1 MILPSNR
8 LLIIAG
14 LWFVG
19 SIAVAIYPQLMSVW
33 LIIGLI
39 LLLITMVD
47 AARLSRQPIPEIVRT
62 VGGSLPQTVWCEVKL
77 SVTTQTLSAQRLQ
90 LKDSPPEKCEYDD
103 RLIDINALPDQVTQ
117 VTYRIKSLMRGD
129 LSFGKIH
136 LRMISRWK
144 LWLRQEQTGNGQKIS
159 IYPNFAPITQMA
171 LQTTITQP
179 GMGFHK
185 CRKRGQGMEF
195 EQLREYRS
203 GDTLRQIDWK
213 ATTRMRK
220 MISREYQDER
230 NQRIMIMVDCG
241 RRMGA
246 SNGELTHFDHAL
258 DAVLLLSYVGLRYGD
273 SVGLITFGGPER
285 YLPPVRSINSIN
297 RVLHEVYDIQPTLSS
312 SDFELAA
319 QQLIARERKRSLV
332 VVFTNLRDEDEQS
345 LLASVRLLSKHH
357 LVLVA
362 SLREAELDEAGS
374 IPITN
379 EQDAALRAAAAGYQ
393 AKRQAVLTRL
403 RNAGTL
409 CLDVQP
415 QQLAVESVNRYL
427 AIKAAGKL

>member
-8 LLIIAG
+8 LLIIGG
-14 LWFVG
+14 LWFIG
-19 SIAVAIYPQLMSVW
+19 SIPAVIYASLLPAW
-33 LIIGLI
+33 LIVGFI
-39 LLLITMVD
+39 LLLGVLVD
-47 AARLSRQPIPEIVRT
+47 AARLSRQPIPEIKRDVSS
-62 VGGSLPQTVWCEVKL
+62 SLPQTVWCDVRL
-77 SVTTQTLSAQRLQ
+77 SIITSIGSGQKLQ
-90 LKDSPPEKCEYDD
+90 LKDSPPQKCEYND
-103 RLIDINALPDQVTQ
+103 RLIDTEALPGQITQ
-117 VTYRIKSLMRGD
+117 VTYRIKPLMRGD
-129 LSFGKIH
+129 LSFGRIH
-136 LRMISRWK
+136 LRLFSRWK
-144 LWLRQEQTGNGQKIS
+144 LWQRQAQTGQGQKIS
-159 IYPNFAPITQMA
+159 VYPNFAPVTQMA

-179 GMGFHK
+179 GMGFHQS
-185 CRKRGQGMEF
+185 RKRGQGMEF

-203 GDTLRQIDWK
+203 GDVLRQIDWK
-213 ATTRMRK
+213 ATTRMGK

-230 NQRIMIMVDCG
+230 NQRIMIMLDCG

-246 SNGELTHFDHAL
+246 SNGELTHFDHTL

-273 SVGLITFGGPER
+273 SVGLLTFGGPER
-285 YLPPVRSINSIN
+285 YLPPVRSVNSIN

-319 QQLIARERKRSLV
+319 QSLMVRERKRSLI

-345 LLASVRLLSKHH
+345 LLACVKLLSKRH

-362 SLREAELDEAGS
+362 SLREAELDDAGS
-374 IPITN
+374 ITIAN

-409 CLDVQP
+409 CIDVQP

-427 AIKAAGKL
+427 AIKAAGML